1 MKNLNKY
8 DISRNEW
15 TYYKRI
21 TPNTS
26 NSSDIIPTNIHNCS
40 YNKNK
45 SIRKNLLREEI
56 KTNSVKNRRNIMNFN
71 TDKIVVGNT
80 INNNDIKYIF
90 DNSSNSYF
98 NNFQSIKDNPESNKI
113 LENYIIRLKN
123 FGFPEIGEIHLS
135 NDISEQEKT
144 FNFFEYLITKET
156 NNLERNNIKAKENEE
171 QLKKINNLDNKIK
184 QLIEDLNIKED
195 QILNLIQQIKEQ
207 KDFYEQQITELSK
220 ENENLIS
227 INNKITL
234 KKKNLEFK
242 LHSLNKTFNK
252 FENMKSNIINAVE
265 VIDQA
270 QNKDM
275 AKMLNRVRN
284 SEKLIETLKSEY
296 NESLRDLSF
305 KVSSFRN
312 LIFEIH
318 NEICILLEKPYN
330 IENKIYDLPFLEVIN
345 CLKKTFKK
353 NFELLKEKIDLNNF
367 EDLI

>member
-1 MKNLNKY
+1 MKKLNKHE
-8 DISRNEW
+8 ISRQDW

-26 NSSDIIPTNIHNCS
+26 NSSDIIPTNFHNCS

-45 SIRKNLLREEI
+45 SLRKKLLKEEI
-56 KTNSVKNRRNIMNFN
+56 KTNSIKNRKNVMNFN

-98 NNFQSIKDNPESNKI
+98 NNFQTIKDNPESNKI

-144 FNFFEYLITKET
+144 FNFLEFLITKEA
-156 NNLERNNIKAKENEE
+156 NNLERNNIKSKENEE
-171 QLKKINNLDNKIK
+171 QTKKINDLENKTTQFMEELKIK
-184 QLIEDLNIKED
+184 KD
-195 QILNLIQQIKEQ
+195 QILNLDQKLKEQ
-207 KDFYEQQITELSK
+207 KDFYEHQITQLSK

-227 INNKITL
+227 INNKILL

-242 LHSLNKTFNK
+242 IHSLNKTFNK
-252 FENMKSNIINAVE
+252 FESMKSNIINAVE
-265 VIDQA
+265 VIDHA

-275 AKMLNRVRN
+275 AKMLNIVRN
-284 SEKLIETLKSEY
+284 TEKLIESLKSEY
-296 NESLRDLSF
+296 NESLRDISF
-305 KVSSFRN
+305 QVSSYRN

-330 IENKIYDLPFLEVIN
+330 IEKKIYDLPFLKVIN
-345 CLKKTFKK
+345 CLKKTFQK
-353 NFELLKEKIDLNNF
+353 NLELLKEKINLNNF